1 MADDKKPI
9 GFHRVSSDGA
19 DTFIEGHIY
28 FFYDQHRLCVA
39 EGTTAE
45 DLVEYSS
52 RVYNV
57 QYSPGT
63 KVLLITGVNG
73 AVSRVN
79 LADFAGKTQ
88 LGDLTA
94 LETENKSNLVSAI
107 NEVLASVEAGGTGS
121 KVTITEK
128 SAVGF
133 AKSYEFK
140 QGSTLIGTVNI
151 PKDLVVSGGTV
162 ETDPVGH
169 PAGTYLV
176 LTLANATG
184 AKVYI
189 NVGTLVDLYT
199 AAQNAAQVQLT
210 VNPVTREISAVIVAG
225 SIGSTELATG
235 AVTSNKIADEA
246 VQGYHIADSQIG
258 LGHLAEDVYDVFNSK
273 LEPSD
278 ITTGPSNGSI
288 SVKGKTVT
296 VKGLGSA
303 AYQQTTAFATP
314 ADVTEAVNAAKSY
327 TDNECK
333 AVLAA
338 AQNYANGLHSWST
351 WEEEA

>member
-9 GFHRVSSDGA
+9 GFHRVRSDGA
-19 DTFIEGHIY
+19 DTFIKGHIY

-73 AVSRVN
+73 AVSTVN
-79 LADFAGKTQ
+79 LADFADKTQ

-94 LETENKSNLVSAI
+94 LGTENKSNLVSAI

-128 SAVGF
+128 SAAGF

-151 PKDLVVSGGTV
+151 PKDLVVSGGSV

-184 AKVYI
+184 SKVYI

-199 AAQNAAQVQLT
+199 AAQDAAQVQLT

-246 VQGYHIADSQIG
+246 VTGAKLSEQLKTLLQSFLTADMI
-258 LGHLAEDVYDVFNSK
+258 D
-273 LEPSD
+273 
-278 ITTGPSNGSI
+278 TGPSKGSI
-288 SVKGKTVT
+288 SVNGKTVA
-296 VKGLGSA
+296 VKGLGTMAFENTES
-303 AYQQTTAFATP
+303 FATKP
-314 ADVTEAVNAAKSY
+314 DVTEAVNAAKSY
-327 TDNECK
+327 TDDTCEV
-333 AVLAA
+333 VLEAA
-338 AQNYANGLHSWST
+338 KNYANGLHSWST
-351 WEEEA
+351 WEEA